1 MVSFIFHVIFV
12 YLQIKEKKMSS
23 KNSNSSRDITW
34 DYARGVAIFMI
45 VLHHFIPNPLTSYP
59 EQIKPHQE
67 THHRIICAERL
78 NYQKG
83 FDLLIESFALIADQC
98 PEWHIDIFGSGT
110 CTKNLESRNFIH
122 PATDHIFE
130 EFQNSDF
137 FVFSSRFEG
146 W

>member
-1 MVSFIFHVIFV
+1 
-12 YLQIKEKKMSS
+12 MSS

-67 THHRIICAERL
+67 THHRIICAGRL

-98 PEWHIDIFGSGT
+98 PEWHIDIFGSGDEENNLRSLLAQKILKVESLYILPQIIFL
-110 CTKNLESRNFIH
+110 KNFKI
-122 PATDHIFE
+122 ATSLSLVLVLKDG
-130 EFQNSDF
+130 D
-137 FVFSSRFEG
+137 
-146 W
+146 WY